1 VPITHLRGIPQPLG
15 ILAFSETSHESLVR
29 PAKTARH
36 CPINHDNTPYALIPL
51 LCTPCHNAHI
61 LLVRRQAMV
70 NGGKMKKKK
79 KKKKE
84 GKPLTKRALRACH
97 LHEA

>member
-1 VPITHLRGIPQPLG
+1 
-15 ILAFSETSHESLVR
+15 
-29 PAKTARH
+29 
-36 CPINHDNTPYALIPL
+36 
-51 LCTPCHNAHI
+51 
-61 LLVRRQAMV
+61 MV